1 MSSFDSIA
9 AVVGDDDGLPPAPF
23 DPAVIQDG
31 GEPQPGLGM
40 RRGHR
45 FAASYSSFGT
55 AVSEDDLGGIAG
67 DGGGYGGFGFGMP
80 PDSNGGAHGAYGYA
94 EDAAHG
100 VEHVMGAQDVMD
112 GAAHGRVGGGIGGG
126 GGLLDDDLFGA
137 AADDGPV
144 LPPPEAMREE
154 GILRR
159 VWRRLLQTANGW
171 RDFICI
177 QNTLMLEEKERRE
190 RERRNEII
198 AEADEFK
205 KSFLEKRRMNCETKR
220 AQNRD
225 REKVSL
231 ANQEKFHK
239 EADRQNCWKAIAELV
254 PHEIP
259 GLEKRGKKKEQ
270 ERKPGIVVVQGP
282 KPGKAT
288 DISRM
293 RQVLMKLKQ
302 NPPAHMV
309 PPPAK
314 TEEEKKTDGEKD
326 AKKDGKDASKDGK
339 KDGKQAAGDAEKKT
353 DVGEKAAGSANA
365 AGAPPAATGAPASN
379 EPDQPVKK

>member
-1 MSSFDSIA
+1 MSSFDSVA

-31 GEPQPGLGM
+31 GEQQPGLGM

-67 DGGGYGGFGFGMP
+67 DGGGYGGFGFGMH
-80 PDSNGGAHGAYGYA
+80 PDSSGGAHGAYGYA
-94 EDAAHG
+94 EDAASG
-100 VEHVMGAQDVMD
+100 VEHVMSAQDVMD

-159 VWRRLLQTANGW
+159 EWRR
-171 RDFICI
+171 
-177 QNTLMLEEKERRE
+177 QNTLMLEEKERKE

-205 KSFLEKRRMNCETKR
+205 KSFLDKRRMNCGTKR
-220 AQNRD
+220 TQNRD
-225 REKVSL
+225 REKLSL
-231 ANQEKFHK
+231 ANQDRFHK
-239 EADRQNCWKAIAELV
+239 EADRQNCWKEIAELV

-288 DISRM
+288 DLSRM
-293 RQVLMKLKQ
+293 RQVLIKLKQ

-314 TEEEKKTDGEKD
+314 TEEGKKTDGEKD
-326 AKKDGKDASKDGK
+326 AKKDCKDASKDGK
-339 KDGKQAAGDAEKKT
+339 KDGKQAAADAEKKT
-353 DVGEKAAGSANA
+353 DVGEKAAVSANA
-365 AGAPPAATGAPASN
+365 PSAATGAPASK
-379 EPDQPVKK
+379 EPEQPVKK